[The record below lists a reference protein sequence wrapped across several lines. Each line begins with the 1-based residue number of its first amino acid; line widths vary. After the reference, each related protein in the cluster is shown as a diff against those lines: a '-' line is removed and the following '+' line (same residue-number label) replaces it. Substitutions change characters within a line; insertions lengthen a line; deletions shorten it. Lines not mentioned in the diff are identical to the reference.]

1 MTSKPNPKAS
11 GPRAAPDTVLL
22 ADDNGVLRE
31 SFAYWLT
38 ERMGWRVREA
48 ADGREAVASLD
59 AAVDVVVL
67 DRDMP
72 KLTGDEVV
80 DRLHETTFSGAV
92 VVLSASRP
100 DGELEDCVDE
110 YLLKPVKCESLAA
123 VLSTHLR

>member
-11 GPRAAPDTVLL
+11 GPRAPPATVLL

-38 ERMGWRVREA
+38 ERLGWRVREA
-48 ADGREAVASLD
+48 ADGREAMASLD

-80 DRLHETTFSGAV
+80 ARLHETTFSGAV

-110 YLLKPVKCESLAA
+110 YLLKPVKCKSLAA

>member
-1 MTSKPNPKAS
+1 MAS
-11 GPRAAPDTVLL
+11 GPHAAPATVLL

-38 ERMGWRVREA
+38 QRTDWTVREA

-100 DGELEDCVDE
+100 DGGLNEDCVDE

-123 VLSTHLR
+123 VLSAHLR